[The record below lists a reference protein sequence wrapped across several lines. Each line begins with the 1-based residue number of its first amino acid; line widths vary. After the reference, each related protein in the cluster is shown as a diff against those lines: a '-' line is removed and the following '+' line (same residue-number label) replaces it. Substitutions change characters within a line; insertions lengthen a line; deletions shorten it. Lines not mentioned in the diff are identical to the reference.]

1 MFRLMRETRGQAVRS
16 VSLCNVPGG
25 APFCVVALG
34 GEFPSPPTC
43 GLSCRAVPIQ
53 LIDVVKKPF
62 VFFHKPEKKL
72 NFFLLASKKI
82 HAVACPSENRIKKT

>member
-43 GLSCRAVPIQ
+43 GLSCRAVPLQ
-53 LIDVVKKPF
+53 LIDVVKKNLS
-62 VFFHKPEKKL
+62 FFSQARKKNL
-72 NFFLLASKKI
+72 IFFLLASKKI
-82 HAVACPSENRIKKT
+82 HAVACPSENKIRI

>member
-62 VFFHKPEKKL
+62 VFFTSQKKNL
-72 NFFLLASKKI
+72 IFFSWLQKK
-82 HAVACPSENRIKKT
+82 STR

>member
-1 MFRLMRETRGQAVRS
+1 MFRLMRETRGQTVRS

-43 GLSCRAVPIQ
+43 GLSCRAVPLQ
-53 LIDVVKKPF
+53 LIDVVKKTF
-62 VFFHKPEKKL
+62 CFFSQARKKNL
-72 NFFLLASKKI
+72 FFSFGFKKNPRGS
-82 HAVACPSENRIKKT
+82 VSFGEQD